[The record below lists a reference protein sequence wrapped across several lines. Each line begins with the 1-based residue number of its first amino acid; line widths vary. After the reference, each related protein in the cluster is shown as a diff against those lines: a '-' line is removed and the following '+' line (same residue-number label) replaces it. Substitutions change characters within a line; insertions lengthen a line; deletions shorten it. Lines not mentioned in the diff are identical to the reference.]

1 VSGAP
6 VVAPRRALWAW
17 RTVLVSALVAEAV
30 TVVVGVHSTWHRAP
44 FWLYAVSFPIFV
56 LALIALAFS
65 RIDLRRALIG
75 VVAIGAVL
83 QILALMKPPISSD
96 DAYRYGWDAKVQLAG
111 IDPYSYAPVDP
122 QLDRLRSTTLFAPDS
137 GRCAWPL
144 PNNVCSRIN
153 RPTVH
158 TIYPPV
164 AEAAFTLGRIVSF
177 ARTDGP
183 VPMQIFAALG
193 ATALS
198 WLLAVR
204 AWRRR
209 RPAWTVAVWAW
220 CPMTAVELGN
230 NAHIDWLAVLLSV
243 LALMFGRRILDSP
256 AGRRPAAITGAL
268 VGAAIATKIY
278 PALIGASLLRRHPFR
293 VIAAA
298 AVAFLLGYVPHVIAV
313 GSDVVGFLPDYVKQE
328 NYLSGGRFLV
338 LSLFVP
344 KRFALDVAVILIVAT
359 ILWAVRRSDP
369 RAPENTAVIV
379 FGVVLMVTTPVYS
392 WYALMLLALV
402 ALSGRVEWLP
412 MVLGAG
418 LSMVGALLV
427 TDGVQMHRV
436 VYSIAAVTT
445 GILLLGTAWWAR
457 RAAGPASSAAPSSAA
472 SSSAASS
479 ASPSASPSLGSP
491 SAASPSAASS
501 AAS

>member
-1 VSGAP
+1 MPGAP
-6 VVAPRRALWAW
+6 VAAHRRSRAATAAW
-17 RTVLVSALVAEAV
+17 RAGLGSALLAEAV

-44 FWLYAVSFPIFV
+44 FWLYAVSFPLFG
-56 LALIALAFS
+56 LALIALANS
-65 RIDLRRALIG
+65 AINVRRALVG

-83 QILALMKPPISSD
+83 QVLALMKPPISSD

-122 QLDRLRSTTLFAPDS
+122 HLDRLRSDTLFPPDA
-137 GRCAWPL
+137 GHCAWPL
-144 PNNVCSRIN
+144 PDDICSRIN

-164 AEAAFTLGRIVSF
+164 AEGAFTVARVVSF
-177 ARTDGP
+177 GRTDGTL
-183 VPMQIFAALG
+183 PMQILAALG

-220 CPMTAVELGN
+220 CPMTVIELGN

-243 LALMFGRRILDSP
+243 LALTFARRIADSP
-256 AGRRPAAITGAL
+256 AGRRPATITGAL
-268 VGAAIATKIY
+268 VGAAVATKIY
-278 PALIGASLLRRHPFR
+278 PALIGASLLRRHPIR
-293 VIAAA
+293 VITAAT
-298 AVAFLLGYVPHVIAV
+298 AVFLLGYVPHVAAV
-313 GSDVVGFLPDYVKQE
+313 GSAVVGFLPDYFKQE

-344 KRFALDVAVILIVAT
+344 KRFALDVAIVLIVAT
-359 ILWAVRRSDP
+359 VVWAVRRSDP
-369 RAPENTAVIV
+369 RAPENTAVVV

-427 TDGVQMHRV
+427 TDGVQAHRI
-436 VYSIAAVTT
+436 VYSIAAAVT
-445 GILLLGTAWWAR
+445 GVLLLATAWRAR
-457 RAAGPASSAAPSSAA
+457 RAAAASAPSVPTSA
-472 SSSAASS
+472 
-479 ASPSASPSLGSP
+479 PV
-491 SAASPSAASS
+491 
-501 AAS
+501 

>member
-1 VSGAP
+1 MPGAP
-6 VVAPRRALWAW
+6 VVVQRRAVWAW
-17 RTVLVSALVAEAV
+17 RSVLVVAMLAEAI
-30 TVVVGVHSTWHRAP
+30 TVAVGVHSTWHRAP
-44 FWLYAVSFPIFV
+44 FWLYAVGFPLFA
-56 LALIALAFS
+56 LALVALSGS

-111 IDPYSYAPVDP
+111 IDPYAHTPADP
-122 QLDRLRSTTLFAPDS
+122 QLDRLRSATLFPPDT
-137 GRCAWPL
+137 GHCAWPL
-144 PNNVCSRIN
+144 PHNICSRIN

-164 AEAAFTLGRIVSF
+164 AEAAFTLGRVVSF
-177 ARTDGP
+177 ARTDGT

-220 CPMTAVELGN
+220 CPMTVIELGN

-243 LALMFGRRILDSP
+243 LALLVGRRITEGS
-256 AGRRPAAITGAL
+256 AGHRPATITGVL
-268 VGAAIATKIY
+268 VGAAVATKIY
-278 PALIGASLLRRHPFR
+278 PALIGASLLRRHPVR
-293 VIAAA
+293 VVTAAA
-298 AVAFLLGYVPHVIAV
+298 AVFLLGYVPHVAAV
-313 GSDVVGFLPDYVKQE
+313 GSAVVGFLPDYVKQE

-338 LSLFVP
+338 LSLVVP
-344 KRFALDVAVILIVAT
+344 KRFALDVAVVLIVAT
-359 ILWAVRRSDP
+359 LVWAVRRSDP
-369 RAPENTAVIV
+369 RAPEDTAVIV

-402 ALSGRVEWLP
+402 ALSGRVQWLP

-427 TDGVQMHRV
+427 TDGVEMHRV
-436 VYSIAAVTT
+436 VYSVAAATT
-445 GILLLGTAWWAR
+445 GVLLLVTVWRTR
-457 RAAGPASSAAPSSAA
+457 RHAADPVAATPA
-472 SSSAASS
+472 
-479 ASPSASPSLGSP
+479 
-491 SAASPSAASS
+491 
-501 AAS
+501 